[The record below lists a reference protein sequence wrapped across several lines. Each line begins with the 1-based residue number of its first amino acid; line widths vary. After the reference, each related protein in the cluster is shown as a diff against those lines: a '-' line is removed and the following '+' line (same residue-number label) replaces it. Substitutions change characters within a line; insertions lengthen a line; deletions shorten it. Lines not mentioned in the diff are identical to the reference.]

1 MEDQYHD
8 ELSPSILGTSP
19 LNTPYDQ
26 PGCSE
31 DLHSDNEDDELEIPS
46 YQPPKEDAKPSSGNE
61 KKTKPTKKRKA
72 TQALP
77 STEAKIMKTEIS
89 IRKLNE
95 HVEKK
100 TCPKTL
106 RYSARAN
113 IPADEDFKKD
123 IKTIREKAEQG
134 FIRALTRFHYR
145 RLEKQKIK
153 LNKDKAKARRLSENG
168 SETT

>member
-1 MEDQYHD
+1 
-8 ELSPSILGTSP
+8 
-19 LNTPYDQ
+19 
-26 PGCSE
+26 
-31 DLHSDNEDDELEIPS
+31 
-46 YQPPKEDAKPSSGNE
+46 
-61 KKTKPTKKRKA
+61 
-72 TQALP
+72 
-77 STEAKIMKTEIS
+77 MKTEIS

-95 HVEKK
+95 HLEKK

-123 IKTIREKAEQG
+123 IKTIRGKAEQG

-168 SETT
+168 SQQ

>member
-26 PGCSE
+26 PGCSKNV
-31 DLHSDNEDDELEIPS
+31 HSDNEDDGFEIPS
-46 YQPPKEDAKPSSGNE
+46 YQPPKEDIKPSIGTE
-61 KKTKPTKKRKA
+61 KETKPTKKRKA

-95 HVEKK
+95 HLEKK
-100 TCPKTL
+100 TSK
-106 RYSARAN
+106 
-113 IPADEDFKKD
+113 DFK
-123 IKTIREKAEQG
+123 ILCEGEYPSR
-134 FIRALTRFHYR
+134 R
-145 RLEKQKIK
+145 RLQE
-153 LNKDKAKARRLSENG
+153 RH
-168 SETT
+168 